1 MQSQQWISYCDLE
14 LSHSNF
20 SQVESIFS
28 RCLRISTS
36 VDLWRFY
43 LDYIRRINP
52 IDPTN
57 IEAAKQTRSII
68 AGAFE
73 FALAHIGQDRRA
85 GEIWIEFLNFLRE
98 GPVRSSPRLF
108 APVAWSHRIALCAD
122 SRYLGRATENG
133 RSPKSFPTSSSSTA
147 EQRRAD
153 LARLQRVRE
162 WIEQDDRM
170 SYLRFSTFFR
180 MRANLSFVQ
189 SILDT
194 KQAKKFIAEL
204 SPSYMTARK
213 CLRELRAQHDALYT
227 PLLPHPPDWTSPQ
240 SITALEGWKRYLS
253 FEEMNPLEMD
263 DLGSVMNRVSFAYRK
278 ALACLRFYAEI
289 WYVFS
294 DLSLSRGALD

>member
-1 MQSQQWISYCDLE
+1 
-14 LSHSNF
+14 
-20 SQVESIFS
+20 
-28 RCLRISTS
+28 
-36 VDLWRFY
+36 
-43 LDYIRRINP
+43 
-52 IDPTN
+52 
-57 IEAAKQTRSII
+57 
-68 AGAFE
+68 
-73 FALAHIGQDRRA
+73 
-85 GEIWIEFLNFLRE
+85 
-98 GPVRSSPRLF
+98 
-108 APVAWSHRIALCAD
+108 
-122 SRYLGRATENG
+122 
-133 RSPKSFPTSSSSTA
+133 
-147 EQRRAD
+147 
-153 LARLQRVRE
+153 
-162 WIEQDDRM
+162 
-170 SYLRFSTFFR
+170 